1 MMMRL
6 TRPGGAPDNGGI
18 GTQSQSEFR
27 SRSSEPAAP
36 GKSSAGTG
44 RLVLIWYAGL
54 IVAAL
59 FMHWAMAATDSMPLA
74 AALAAAAVA
83 IPLSLLG
90 YTMRAYRAAF
100 NSHILVPAIGPIVIA
115 VLIFEY
121 VEYNK
126 RVDDAYSAQ
135 LIPTDLVLLSDV
147 KWARNAAGGAS
158 RLSGHVVNRSPHQLV
173 GMSLEVALYG
183 GSEKLGTAL
192 ADAPL
197 NVAPGQQANF
207 STPAPDFSAANARE
221 LPCVR
226 QDDLPPSARKNQMG
240 VVQCVYRVA
249 GTRGE
254 QVFF

>member
-1 MMMRL
+1 
-6 TRPGGAPDNGGI
+6 
-18 GTQSQSEFR
+18 
-27 SRSSEPAAP
+27 
-36 GKSSAGTG
+36 
-44 RLVLIWYAGL
+44 VLIWYAGL
-54 IVAAL
+54 IAAAL
-59 FMHWAMAATDSMPLA
+59 FMHGAMAATDSMALA

-100 NSHILVPAIGPIVIA
+100 NSHILVPAIGPIVIL

-121 VEYNK
+121 VEYNQ

-135 LIPTDLVLLSDV
+135 LIPANLVLLSDV
-147 KWARNAAGGAS
+147 KWVRDSAHRAG
-158 RLSGHVVNRSPHQLV
+158 RLSGRVVNRSPHQLV

-183 GSEKLGTAL
+183 DNEKLGSAL
-192 ADAPL
+192 TDATL
-197 NVAPGQQANF
+197 DVAPGQQANF
-207 STPAPDFSAANARE
+207 TTAAPDLFAAGIRE

-226 QDDLPPSARKNQMG
+226 QDALPPTAGAKASPGAF
-240 VVQCVYRVA
+240 QCIYRVA